1 MKENI
6 CFELELERSSR
17 WQQAVGECFWRGD
30 DAQAVGDAK
39 RHRHQRAG

>member
-17 WQQAVGECFWRGD
+17 WQQQQAVGEVTMRK
-30 DAQAVGDAK
+30 Q
-39 RHRHQRAG
+39 